1 VANGIRVTATTDSK
15 DWSFGIDRLAVLIR
29 EHTADASMDAAA
41 LIEGITKAKLAER
54 SHGPLTFSPSPRGAR
69 QPPAMVSGN
78 LAASISH
85 ARDGFTGAMVGPTAG
100 YGRSGD
106 YARIQELGGDM
117 HGHPYM
123 RFMKMGW
130 GGQFRVIRDGQI
142 IFSGASKTPRTI
154 FLESF
159 VHLTPRPYLAPAT
172 EEAVDSGRV
181 RDIYAQWWA
190 DAIEEGAG

>member
-1 VANGIRVTATTDSK
+1 VASGIRVTATTDSK
-15 DWSFGIDRLAVLIR
+15 DWSLAIDHLAVII
-29 EHTADASMDAAA
+29 EAHTADASMDAAA

-54 SHGPLTFSPSPRGAR
+54 SHGPLTFSPSPRGAG

-85 ARDGFTGAMVGPTAG
+85 ASDGFTGAMVGPTAG

-106 YARIQELGGDM
+106 YARIQELGGTM
-117 HGHPYM
+117 EGHPYM
-123 RFMKMGW
+123 RFMKVGF
-130 GGQFRVIRDGQI
+130 GNQFRVIRDGQT

-154 FLESF
+154 WLESI
-159 VHLTPRPYLAPAT
+159 VHLTPRPYLEPAT
-172 EEAVDSGRV
+172 EEAVNSGRV

-190 DAIEEGAG
+190 DAIEQGAG